1 MVSDQK
7 LNGGEAWKQD
17 CLSQWFILVLLVS
30 RFVNICSVKHA
41 QPSHCNLKHKSS
53 DHVLITTSP
62 HTQTTG
68 SSEHGWKLH
77 PLV

>member
-41 QPSHCNLKHKSS
+41 CST
-53 DHVLITTSP
+53 IT
-62 HTQTTG
+62 
-68 SSEHGWKLH
+68 L
-77 PLV
+77 